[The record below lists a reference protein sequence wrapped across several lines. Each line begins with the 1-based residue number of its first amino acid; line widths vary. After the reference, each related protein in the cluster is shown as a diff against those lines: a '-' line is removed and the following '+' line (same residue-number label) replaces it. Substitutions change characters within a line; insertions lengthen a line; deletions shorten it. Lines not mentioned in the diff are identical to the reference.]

1 MGRKAN
7 PAIIGAF
14 VIGAVALTVVAV
26 TVWGSG
32 KLFRRQ
38 YPCVC
43 YFPGSVNGLSAGA
56 PVKFRGVQIG
66 EVTDVR
72 LLYAQARGTPRI
84 PVFLTIDNER
94 MRGLGSKRELSLE
107 LLRQLIDQG
116 LRARLQTLSIV
127 TGVLYVDFDLLPGT
141 PVDLM
146 QEPDAGYPEIP
157 TLPTP
162 LEEATRTVSDILAQL
177 KQVDFKG
184 IGVAVREA
192 VDGVNRLAANPRMA
206 AAIDG
211 LPEAIAAARRLLTDL
226 DERTAPLG
234 DGLRSVSADTRQT
247 LTSLRATLESIQAPV
262 GPEAPVSVGLAQT
275 VTDLSRAARAVSNL
289 ADFLERNPSAIVF
302 GHQQP

>member
-72 LLYAQARGTPRI
+72 LLYAQARGAPRV

-94 MRGLGSKRELSLE
+94 MRGLRE
-107 LLRQLIDQG
+107 
-116 LRARLQTLSIV
+116 
-127 TGVLYVDFDLLPGT
+127 P
-141 PVDLM
+141 
-146 QEPDAGYPEIP
+146 
-157 TLPTP
+157 
-162 LEEATRTVSDILAQL
+162 
-177 KQVDFKG
+177 
-184 IGVAVREA
+184 
-192 VDGVNRLAANPRMA
+192 
-206 AAIDG
+206 
-211 LPEAIAAARRLLTDL
+211 IAPARRLLAAL
-226 DERTAPLG
+226 DDRTAPRG
-234 DGLRSVSADTRQT
+234 DGLRNVSGDTRQT
-247 LTSLRATLESIQAPV
+247 LASLRATLESIQALV
-262 GPEAPVSVGLAQT
+262 APDAQLSVGLTQT
-275 VTDLSRAARAVSNL
+275 VADLGRAAHAVGDL
-289 ADFLERNPSAIVF
+289 ADFLERNPSAVVF
-302 GHQQP
+302 GRQRP